1 MSFLNKHK
9 TEAAVNT
16 APAADGLTGT
26 AEDVDA
32 VMKKYDRESNVRVW
46 EGKPKTVIRFLMAA
60 FSLFCIYLTLVD
72 KSLPEVRLSLFLAM
86 IIVIGFLNYP
96 IKKGH
101 VRVNHIPFYDVVLMV
116 G

>member
-46 EGKPKTVIRFLMAA
+46 EGKPNA
-60 FSLFCIYLTLVD
+60 YE
-72 KSLPEVRLSLFLAM
+72 P
-86 IIVIGFLNYP
+86 
-96 IKKGH
+96 
-101 VRVNHIPFYDVVLMV
+101 
-116 G
+116 

>member
-32 VMKKYDRESNVRVW
+32 VMKNMTGNPMSVYGKESRR
-46 EGKPKTVIRFLMAA
+46 P
-60 FSLFCIYLTLVD
+60 
-72 KSLPEVRLSLFLAM
+72 
-86 IIVIGFLNYP
+86 
-96 IKKGH
+96 
-101 VRVNHIPFYDVVLMV
+101 
-116 G
+116 

>member
-46 EGKPKTVIRFLMAA
+46 EGKPKNRGPFPDGRIFHVLH
-60 FSLFCIYLTLVD
+60 
-72 KSLPEVRLSLFLAM
+72 LPDPGRQEPPGGSFELCSW
-86 IIVIGFLNYP
+86 P
-96 IKKGH
+96 
-101 VRVNHIPFYDVVLMV
+101 
-116 G
+116 

>member
-1 MSFLNKHK
+1 MIYELSEQHK

-16 APAADGLTGT
+16 APAGDGLTGT

-46 EGKPKTVIRFLMAA
+46 EGKPKNVIRFLMAA

-96 IKKGH
+96 IKKAMS
-101 VRVNHIPFYDVVLMV
+101 V
-116 G
+116 

>member
-1 MSFLNKHK
+1 MSFLNKKH
-9 TEAAVNT
+9 TAAVDS

-46 EGKPKTVIRFLMAA
+46 EGKPKAVIRFLMAA

-72 KSLPEVRLSLFLAM
+72 KSLPEVRLTLFLAM
-86 IIVIGFLNYP
+86 IIIIGFLNYP
-96 IKKGH
+96 VKKGTS
-101 VRVNHIPFYDVVLMV
+101 V
-116 G
+116 

>member
-46 EGKPKTVIRFLMAA
+46 GRKAEERGPFPDGRIFHVL
-60 FSLFCIYLTLVD
+60 YLPD
-72 KSLPEVRLSLFLAM
+72 R
-86 IIVIGFLNYP
+86 
-96 IKKGH
+96 
-101 VRVNHIPFYDVVLMV
+101 
-116 G
+116 

>member
-72 KSLPEVRLSLFLAM
+72 KSLPEVRLSF
-86 IIVIGFLNYP
+86 IP
-96 IKKGH
+96 GH
-101 VRVNHIPFYDVVLMV
+101 DHCHRIFKLSDQKRSCPREPHSMV
-116 G
+116 

>member
-60 FSLFCIYLTLVD
+60 FSLYCIYLTLFD
-72 KSLPEVRLSLFLAM
+72 RGLPEVRLTRFLAM
-86 IIVIGFLNYP
+86 IILIGSRTAIQRGAFSFRSSRMQYSS
-96 IKKGH
+96 IA
-101 VRVNHIPFYDVVLMV
+101 
-116 G
+116 

>member
-26 AEDVDA
+26 AEDLDV

-46 EGKPKTVIRFLMAA
+46 KESLKP
-60 FSLFCIYLTLVD
+60 
-72 KSLPEVRLSLFLAM
+72 
-86 IIVIGFLNYP
+86 
-96 IKKGH
+96 
-101 VRVNHIPFYDVVLMV
+101 
-116 G
+116 

>member
-26 AEDVDA
+26 AEDVDV

-101 VRVNHIPFYDVVLMV
+101 VLREPHSIL
-116 G
+116 